1 MNVNA
6 GFRMKKASIYKT
18 VLAALIPGCIFL
30 CSCENDEQAV
40 NDLYTKK
47 LGIEEAKDIILNYTT
62 AGRTKAILTSPQMLR
77 VQDSMPYY
85 EFPKSLQTDF
95 YNDAGLNE
103 SILTAKYAK
112 YKENQSIVFLK
123 DSVKVI
129 NMLKGDT
136 LYCMEL
142 YWDRSRTGM
151 EFYTDKPVRIRT
163 RTQVMDGVGME
174 ASQDFNSWHI
184 INPTG
189 IINVPASKFPQ

>member
-6 GFRMKKASIYKT
+6 GSNMKKSSLHKT
-18 VLAALIPGCIFL
+18 LLAALLPGCIFL

-40 NDLYTKK
+40 NDLYSKK
-47 LGIEEAKDIILNYTT
+47 LGIEEAREIRLNYTT
-62 AGRTKAILTSPQMLR
+62 AGKTKAILTSPKMLR

-95 YNDAGLNE
+95 YNDAGMKE
-103 SILTAKYAK
+103 SKLTANYAK

-142 YWDRSRTGM
+142 YWDRSRTSM

-163 RTQVMDGVGME
+163 KTQVLDGVGME
-174 ASQDFNSWHI
+174 SSQDFNNWHI

-189 IINVPASKFPQ
+189 ILNVPASTFPQ